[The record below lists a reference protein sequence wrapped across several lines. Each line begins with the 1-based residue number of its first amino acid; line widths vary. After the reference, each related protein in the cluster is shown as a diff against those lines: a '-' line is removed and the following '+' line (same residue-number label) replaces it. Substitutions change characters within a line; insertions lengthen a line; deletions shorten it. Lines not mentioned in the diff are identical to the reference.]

1 MNVLIPMAGAGV
13 RLAGLSQG
21 RPKPLVDIGGKPMI
35 QVVVESLAV
44 KGKHI
49 FVVRDDHDD
58 QFCYRDILARFV
70 DDFEIV
76 RVSGVTEGAACT
88 ALFAERL
95 IDNDEPLLISV
106 CDAHNDLGVDL
117 SAGVMPNASAW
128 DDGVVFCF
136 QSEDQRYCYVGEFA
150 GYVTKVVEKSVISKK
165 ATSGVYYWQ
174 KGSYFVR
181 CCRSMIERGRRVGD
195 EFYLAPVYNEAIE
208 DGGRI
213 KASMVRGIYD
223 LGTDEKIREYL
234 LR

>member
-1 MNVLIPMAGAGV
+1 MNILIPMAGAGV

-95 IDNDEPLLISV
+95 IDNDDPLLISV
-106 CDAHNDLGVDL
+106 CDVRNDLGARPDGSL
-117 SAGVMPNASAW
+117 PEASAW
-128 DDGVVFCF
+128 DDGMVFCF
-136 QSEDQRYCYVGEFA
+136 ESDDPCYSFVGESA
-150 GYVTKVVEKSVISKK
+150 GYVTRVAEKRVISKK
-165 ATSGVYYWQ
+165 ATVGVYYWQ
-174 KGSYFVR
+174 HGSYFLR
-181 CCRSMIERGRRVGD
+181 CCRKMIDKGKRVGG
-195 EFYLAPVYNEAIE
+195 EFYLAPVYNEAIDE
-208 DGGRI
+208 GGRI
-213 KASMVRGIYD
+213 RAVMVRQMDD
-223 LGTDEKIREYL
+223 LGTEEKIMEFL
-234 LR
+234 GA